1 MGGVRNHLKRY
12 GSLAIALFLAIV
24 CAASTAPAAAQPDA
38 VQRYDLQIAQGRLTD
53 NRKTITVKR
62 GDRVEINWRADR
74 KMVLHLHGYDIEASP
89 GPDQPQTM
97 SFTARATGRF
107 AIETHAAPG
116 QSKSPGHHMV
126 LIYLEVHPR

>member
-1 MGGVRNHLKRY
+1 MRQASHL
-12 GSLAIALFLAIV
+12 LLCLMTMAF
-24 CAASTAPAAAQPDA
+24 TAPAAPFP
-38 VQRYDLQIAQGRLTD
+38 AQGNDTRRFEMRLENDRLTD

-74 KMVLHLHGYDIEASP
+74 PTTLHLHGYDIEVSP
-89 GPDQPQTM
+89 GPDNPQTM

-116 QSKSPGHHMV
+116 QGKSGHHSV

>member
-1 MGGVRNHLKRY
+1 MGDIRNRRNRHR
-12 GSLAIALFLAIV
+12 SLAIAIFLAIV
-24 CAASTAPAAAQPDA
+24 STAPGATQPDI
-38 VQRYDLQIAQGRLTD
+38 VQRYDLEIVNGRLSD
-53 NRKTITVKR
+53 NRRTITVKR

-74 KMVLHLHGYDIEASP
+74 PTTLHLHGYDIEVSP
-89 GPDQPQTM
+89 GPGRPQTM

-116 QSKSPGHHMV
+116 QGKSGHHMV

>member
-1 MGGVRNHLKRY
+1 MGGVRNHRKRPW
-12 GSLAIALFLAIV
+12 SLAIALFLAIIY
-24 CAASTAPAAAQPDA
+24 AAGTAPAAAQPDP
-38 VQRYDLQIAQGRLTD
+38 VQRYDFQIAQGRLTD

-62 GDRVEINWRADR
+62 GDRVEFNWHADR
-74 KMVLHLHGYDIEASP
+74 PTTLHLHGYDIEVSP
-89 GPDQPQTM
+89 GPDQPRTM

-116 QSKSPGHHMV
+116 QGKSGHHPV